1 MNRRIPIGT
10 YGGVGGRRLIT
21 SSYPIV
27 WWQPQQRYR
36 LQGGKRRKLDLLQN
50 ETILKIKTKKMP

>member
-21 SSYPIV
+21 GSYLIV
-27 WWQPQQRYR
+27 NQINLCY
-36 LQGGKRRKLDLLQN
+36 LDMQLA
-50 ETILKIKTKKMP
+50 K